1 MVSVTRDSVNNIYN
15 VTGRSVFSHT
25 DCTFIGVASNVSP
38 YLRMT
43 SLMRMTIISRIRISS
58 QQHRG
63 SRVSHPLDLPGGR
76 NVRRDLMRALVRAVS
91 LLQSDPCQPR
101 MTTILIRMTVAKE
114 GGLKRSSLT
123 MFMGKVQR
131 LLPPLSTLKQQL
143 LT

>member
-1 MVSVTRDSVNNIYN
+1 MVSVTRDAVNNIYN
-15 VTGRSVFSHT
+15 VTGRSVFFSHT

-43 SLMRMTIISRIRISS
+43 SLMMMTIISRIRINS
-58 QQHRG
+58 QQHRET
-63 SRVSHPLDLPGGR
+63 RVSHPLDRPGGR

-123 MFMGKVQR
+123 MFMGKVR
-131 LLPPLSTLKQQL
+131 PLPPLILKQQL
-143 LT
+143 PT